1 MDWSPILISMRTAG
15 LSIVFTFFMGILA
28 AWMVVR
34 ISHPLVK
41 TILDG
46 IFTIPLVLPP
56 TVAGFFLLYV
66 FGVKRPVG
74 QFFLEYFSVKIA
86 FSWVMTGC
94 GVKGYTARIASALTF
109 LMMLRSVE
117 NTSDL
122 MRFPKTIIPLHL

>member
-34 ISHPLVK
+34 ISNPLVK

-56 TVAGFFLLYV
+56 TVVGFFLLYV

-86 FSWVMTGC
+86 FSWGATVLAAVVM
-94 GVKGYTARIASALTF
+94 SF
-109 LMMLRSVE
+109 PLM
-117 NTSDL
+117 
-122 MRFPKTIIPLHL
+122 